1 MPRSVRTQSA
11 TLACVLPGVRT
22 DLGEEVTKAAPKME
36 TGRDELEPACAGQP
50 EPYDTLIDTTGGP
63 DYNRAVEK
71 ARALCGACPLQ
82 ARCLVENRHEPWVI
96 AMIAGPRQSTR
107 TKGSQVAARCGT
119 DGGYYRHLR
128 GTKAVP
134 RSRPCDACREAHRI
148 YQAKRVAEK
157 TAEVAA

>member
-1 MPRSVRTQSA
+1 MGA
-11 TLACVLPGVRT
+11 TSYAY
-22 DLGEEVTKAAPKME
+22 A
-36 TGRDELEPACAGQP
+36 DELEPACAGQP

-82 ARCLVENRHEPWVI
+82 AHCLVENRHEPWVI
-96 AMIAGPRQSTR
+96 AMIQGPRDSLR
-107 TKGSQVAARCGT
+107 RMRADCGT
-119 DGGYYRHLR
+119 DAGYYRHLR
-128 GTKAVP
+128 GTKTVP

-148 YQAKRVAEK
+148 YQAQRVAEK